1 MVNSVENIKNKV
13 AVVTGAGSGIG
24 KQIALCLAENGMRIF
39 LLGRNTS
46 ALEAV
51 AMTARK
57 ISSQAT
63 CCSVD
68 LTLESDVRLAYD
80 CLCREVSH
88 IDVLVHSAG
97 IISIGPLESAHVSD
111 FDKQY
116 QINVRAPFVLT
127 QALLPLLKARQG
139 QVVFINSSAGLTAS
153 ANFGQYAATKF
164 ALKAI
169 ADSFRQEVNVEGIRV
184 LSVYPG
190 RTASPMQA
198 AIFKMEKREYRPE
211 ILMQPSDV
219 AAVVL
224 SALKLPRSAE
234 ITDIHVRPLIKLS

>member
-1 MVNSVENIKNKV
+1 MSLRDKV

-24 KQIALCLAENGMRIF
+24 KQIALSLAENGMRIF
-39 LLGRNTS
+39 LLGRTAS

-51 AMTARK
+51 AAAARK
-57 ISSQAT
+57 TSSQAT

-68 LTLESDVRLAYD
+68 LTLGSDVRRVCD
-80 CLCREVSH
+80 CLHREVSH
-88 IDVLVHSAG
+88 VDVLVHSAG
-97 IISIGPLESAHVSD
+97 IISFGPIESALVAD

-127 QALLPLLKARQG
+127 QALLPKLKVCQG
-139 QVVFINSSAGLTAS
+139 QVVFINSSAGLNAG
-153 ANFGQYAATKF
+153 ANTGQYAATKF

-169 ADSFRQEVNVEGIRV
+169 ADSFRQEVNAYGIRV
-184 LSVYPG
+184 LSVFPG

-198 AIFKMEKREYRPE
+198 SVFKMEGRAYRPE
-211 ILMQPSDV
+211 LLMQPADV

-224 SALKLPRSAE
+224 TALTLPRSAE
-234 ITDIHVRPLIKLS
+234 ITDIHVRPLVKSS